1 MDDSTPARSDS
12 ADVKSPPEALPHE
25 SASPDGPARSGSVR
39 SAHLNQ
45 RSCVTCRRRKVRCDK
60 LHPSCTNC
68 TKASIECVFPGPGRA
83 KRKTRKP
90 QDAELL
96 ARLKKL
102 EGVIQ
107 SLGAQGEDDKGAGVA
122 KGPAVMP
129 SIQGELEA
137 HQRQET
143 LQNGNNELQPLRSDS
158 MDKQLGR
165 LVINEG
171 RSRYVSNAFWASMG
185 DEVSYCGNQGI
196 RKKKLTFYRWQK
208 CETSLTRHHQRTTM
222 TSRPPTSLH
231 QAQLQVTRG
240 LFLAIRPR

>member
-1 MDDSTPARSDS
+1 MDESTPARSDC
-12 ADVKSPPEALPHE
+12 ADVKSPPEAPPHE
-25 SASPDGPARSGSVR
+25 PTSPDGPGRSVSVR

-68 TKASIECVFPGPGRA
+68 TKAGIECVFPGPGRA

-107 SLGAQGEDDKGAGVA
+107 TLGAQVDEDKGASQQ

-137 HQRQET
+137 HRQDSIS
-143 LQNGNNELQPLRSDS
+143 NGINDLQPLRSDS
-158 MDKQLGR
+158 VDKQLGR

-185 DEVSYCGNQGI
+185 DEVSY
-196 RKKKLTFYRWQK
+196 RR
-208 CETSLTRHHQRTTM
+208 
-222 TSRPPTSLH
+222 
-231 QAQLQVTRG
+231 V
-240 LFLAIRPR
+240 